1 MTHTR
6 STCPYC
12 GVGCGVII
20 ESTGDAITGVR
31 GDPDHP
37 ANFGRLCT
45 KGSTLHL
52 TTSSAVTRQTRLLH
66 PMRREHR
73 HEAPKRIAWDS
84 ALDFAS
90 ESFAQIMQEHG
101 PDAVGFYISGQLL
114 TEDYYVFN
122 KLAKGLIGTNNI
134 DSNSR
139 LCMSSAVAG
148 YKQTLGADAPP
159 ACYDDVNHAQC
170 IFIVGSNTAYAHPIL
185 FRRIEDAK
193 AANPALQIICVDPR
207 RTDTAE
213 IADLHLALQPGTDVM
228 LFNGMLHTM
237 LWEGWTDAAY
247 ISGHTSGFEALKATV
262 RDCTPDL
269 VAQTCGIKKEDLFAA
284 ARLFATSTATLSLY
298 CQGLNQS
305 SSGTAKNAALIN
317 LHLATAQIGKP
328 GAGPFSLTG
337 QPNAMGGREVGGMAN
352 LMSGHRDLSNA
363 GHRAEVAALWGV
375 ANVPE
380 QPGKTAVEMFQ
391 AAADGEIKAL
401 WIACTNPAQ
410 SMPDQA
416 LVRRAL
422 ERVELVIVQEAFST
436 TATCAYADLLLPATT
451 WGEKTGTVT
460 NSERRISRVR
470 PAVSAP
476 GEARHDWSIAVDFAR
491 RLEVLLPAKSPHPCP
506 LPKGEG
512 VDAGKSLQLPPL
524 PDGEDIEVPELPSP
538 PLGEGST
545 AHTASQPPSQPSPNG
560 ARSNAAERAFNSE
573 SSILTS
579 LPLPLGEGGGEGSAR
594 PSLFPY
600 SLTHPAA
607 GTESIWNEHREST
620 RGRDLDITG
629 MSYALLEQAP
639 LQWPMKDGETAE
651 KVRLYEDGIFPTPDG
666 RANFVNTVYR
676 PVAEP
681 REARYPFSLTT
692 GRLRDQWH
700 GMSRTGTLGRLFGH
714 VAEPSVQMNAQDMAR
729 RLLKAGD
736 LVHVTSRRGSIV
748 VPVQASPEVALSQ
761 AFIAMHWGSEYLGGL
776 SSIGQPLAGVNA
788 LTTSA
793 YCPSSKQP
801 ELKHAAVKIL
811 KAELP
816 WSLLAMAWFDNGDA
830 LAAHNQLKPL
840 LTAFPFASCVPFSNN
855 KPLAGSQP
863 ERSGLVF
870 RAAAHN
876 APGDETLALLEQ
888 IFGLNGSY
896 ILRYADRRKGQ
907 RRTVRLSRTHDE
919 AELTGFVLAGD
930 TSAQAWI
937 TTLLRDELPA
947 QAYGRLLLLPGA
959 RPPVAVQSRGKVVCS
974 CLNVTDTAIDD
985 HLARLVEDAAMPSSD
1000 DAHLASL
1007 QNTLKCGT
1015 SCGSCVPELKR
1026 RLRSARTAVAGA
1038 SPAPGRAVI
1047 PIRQIA

>member
-1 MTHTR
+1 MTVDAALHDGLRETR

-12 GVGCGVII
+12 GVGCGVVI
-20 ESTGDAITGVR
+20 ESRGSEITGVR

-45 KGSTLHL
+45 KGSTLAL
-52 TTSSAVTRQTRLLH
+52 TASASVNRQTRLLY

-73 HEAPKRIAWDS
+73 HEAAKRISWDS

-90 ESFAQIMQEHG
+90 ESFAQIIRDHG

-159 ACYDDVNHAQC
+159 SCYDDLNHAQC

-193 AANPALQIICVDPR
+193 AANPALKIIYCDPR

-213 IADLHLALQPGTDVM
+213 IADLFLPIQPGTDVS
-228 LFNGMLHTM
+228 LFNGMLHIM
-237 LWEGWTDAAY
+237 LWEGWTNSAWIAA
-247 ISGHTSGFEALKATV
+247 HTSGFDELKTTV
-262 RDCTPDL
+262 RDYTPDL
-269 VAQTCGIKKEDLFAA
+269 VAETCGIKKDELFAA

-305 SSGTAKNAALIN
+305 SSGTANNAALIN
-317 LHLATAQIGKP
+317 LHLATAQIGKA

-352 LMSGHRDLSNA
+352 LLSGHRDLANA

-375 ANVPE
+375 PSVPE
-380 QPGKTAVEMFQ
+380 KPGKTAVEMFQ
-391 AAADGEIKAL
+391 AAADGEIRAL

-422 ERVELVIVQEAFST
+422 ERAELVIVQEAFAT
-436 TATCAYADLLLPATT
+436 TASCAWADLLLPATT

-470 PAVSAP
+470 PAVAAP
-476 GEARHDWSIAVDFAR
+476 GESRHDWSIAAEFAQ
-491 RLEVLLPAKSPHPCP
+491 RLEKRLAAPGPAALK
-506 LPKGEG
+506 
-512 VDAGKSLQLPPL
+512 
-524 PDGEDIEVPELPSP
+524 
-538 PLGEGST
+538 T
-545 AHTASQPPSQPSPNG
+545 
-560 ARSNAAERAFNSE
+560 
-573 SSILTS
+573 
-579 LPLPLGEGGGEGSAR
+579 
-594 PSLFPY
+594 LFPY
-600 SLTHPAA
+600 LLTDAA
-607 GTESIWNEHREST
+607 SAVETIWNEHRETT

-629 MSYALLEQAP
+629 MSYAMLEQGP
-639 LQWPMKDGETAE
+639 RQWPLKPGETAG
-651 KVRLYEDGIFPTPDG
+651 KDRLYEDGIFPTADG
-666 RANFVNTVYR
+666 RARFVNTVYK

-681 REARYPFSLTT
+681 RESRYPFSLTT

-700 GMSRTGTLGRLFGH
+700 GMSRSGTLGRLFGH
-714 VAEPSVQMNAQDMAR
+714 VAEPAVQMNAQDMAR
-729 RLLKAGD
+729 RQLKEGE

-748 VPVQASPEVALSQ
+748 VPVQSSPEVALSQ
-761 AFIAMHWGSEYLGGL
+761 AFIAMHWGQEYLSGR

-816 WSLLAMAWFDNGDA
+816 WTLLAMAWLPDSEA
-830 LAAHNQLKPL
+830 LATHQQLKPL
-840 LTAFPFASCVPFSNN
+840 MTEFPFSSCVPFSNN
-855 KPLAGSQP
+855 APLGDRGR
-863 ERSGLVF
+863 ERTGMLF
-870 RAAAHN
+870 RAASHE
-876 APGDETLALLEQ
+876 APPEETLATLER
-888 IFGLNGSY
+888 ILGLDGSY
-896 ILRYADRRKGQ
+896 ALRYADRKKGQ
-907 RRTVRLSRTHDE
+907 RRTMRLVRKGE
-919 AELTGFVLAGD
+919 QAELAGFMLAGD

-937 TTLLRDELPA
+937 STLLKDELPA
-947 QAYGRLLLLPGA
+947 QTYGRLLLVPGA
-959 RPPVAVQSRGKVVCS
+959 KPPVAVQSRGKLVCS
-974 CLNVTDTAIDD
+974 CFNVTDMAIDL
-985 HLARLVEDAAMPSSD
+985 HLSALGQSSAMNPTGSDQGSVEEP
-1000 DAHLASL
+1000 LASL
-1007 QNTLKCGT
+1007 QAGLKCGT
-1015 SCGSCVPELKR
+1015 NCGSCIPELKR
-1026 RLRSARTAVAGA
+1026 RVRSACSAEAAGN
-1038 SPAPGRAVI
+1038 SLPELAVI
-1047 PIRQIA
+1047 PIKRLA